1 MRGRMRSNNLGYR
14 VGQLVDLVAHPARL
28 GVYMDYDQGIL
39 LYSKDDPFL
48 GQWDVDILPAPPK
61 LPTIIDALVVS
72 STENYNE
79 AWLDGWED
87 GRRGLPP
94 KQIS

>member
-14 VGQLVDLVAHPARL
+14 VGQLVDLVAHPARP

-48 GQWDVDILPAPPK
+48 GQWDVDILPTPPK
-61 LPTIIDALVVS
+61 LPSLKMAMADIVELSYRT
-72 STENYNE
+72 
-79 AWLDGWED
+79 GWRHGAND
-87 GRRGLPP
+87 
-94 KQIS
+94 